1 MQRSSTIAL
10 SLTVSLKIVAMISGY
25 AIRMGF
31 ARLFRSRW
39 AAVFWSAGILWTA
52 YDVADTAPAPA
63 LEATSPN
70 ASVAKTDAGE
80 PAPQDATGSGF
91 DMHDLQILAN
101 AG

>member
-1 MQRSSTIAL
+1 
-10 SLTVSLKIVAMISGY
+10 VSLKIVAMISEY

-39 AAVFWSAGILWTA
+39 AALFWSAGILWTA
-52 YDVADTAPAPA
+52 YDVADSAPAPA
-63 LEATSPN
+63 PEAASPN
-70 ASVAKTDAGE
+70 ATAPKTDAGE

>member
-1 MQRSSTIAL
+1 
-10 SLTVSLKIVAMISGY
+10 
-25 AIRMGF
+25 MGF

-52 YDVADTAPAPA
+52 YDVADSAPAPA
-63 LEATSPN
+63 PDA
-70 ASVAKTDAGE
+70 ASQNVTAAKPEPAE

-91 DMHDLQILAN
+91 DMHDLQVLAK